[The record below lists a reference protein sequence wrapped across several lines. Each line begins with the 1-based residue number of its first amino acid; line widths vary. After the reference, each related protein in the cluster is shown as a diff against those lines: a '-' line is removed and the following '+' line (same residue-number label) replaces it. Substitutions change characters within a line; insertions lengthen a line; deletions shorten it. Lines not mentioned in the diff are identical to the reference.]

1 MLLDTINAIICIKNM
16 ALGKVIY
23 TSLLIIYNKK
33 YDNHSE
39 KYMLLPEMFA
49 KTSHMHLLYRVM
61 DVMRYYL

>member
-1 MLLDTINAIICIKNM
+1 M

-23 TSLLIIYNKK
+23 TSLLIIHNKK